1 VASINGNDRNDPEA
15 FVDAELDRL
24 QVGLRQLKV
33 QYDMFFAG
41 SIPRQPFELRSE
53 LERTIKRLSG
63 HPIRKYSQRFHLASL
78 VSRFNAMSELWT
90 KTLRTLEEGDRPT
103 PTAVDRARAERL
115 VTTCRVQDPSQEEAS
130 LKLLHARF
138 VDARRKAGEGED
150 GVSFRAFV
158 KGIVSQTR
166 RLKDKTGCEEIELRI
181 VVQDR
186 KVQLKAR
193 PGR

>member
-1 VASINGNDRNDPEA
+1 MPPNDPEA
-15 FVDAELDRL
+15 FVDAELERL
-24 QVGLRQLKV
+24 QTGLRQLKV

-41 SIPRQPFELRSE
+41 SLPRPPIELRAD
-53 LERTIKRLSG
+53 LDRLIKRLSS
-63 HPIRKYSQRFHLASL
+63 HAIRKYSQRFHLASL

-90 KTLRTLEEGDRPT
+90 KTMRTVEEGDRPA
-103 PTAVDRARAERL
+103 PSVADRVRKERL
-115 VTTCRVQDPSQEEAS
+115 LSTCRVQNPVQEEAS

-138 VDARRKAGEGED
+138 VEAQRKAGEGED

>member
-1 VASINGNDRNDPEA
+1 MAANDPEA
-15 FVDAELDRL
+15 FVDAELERL
-24 QVGLRQLKV
+24 QIGLRQLKV

-41 SIPRQPFELRSE
+41 SLPRQPAELRAE
-53 LERTIKRLSG
+53 LERLIKRLSS

-78 VSRFNAMSELWT
+78 VSRFNAMSELWS
-90 KTLRTLEEGDRPT
+90 KTLRTLEEGDRPA
-103 PTAVDRARAERL
+103 PSVADRVRGERL
-115 VTTCRVQDPSQEEAS
+115 VSTCRVQDPAHEEAS

-138 VDARRKAGEGED
+138 VEARKKAGDGDD

>member
-1 VASINGNDRNDPEA
+1 VAANDPEA
-15 FVDAELDRL
+15 FIDAELERL

-41 SIPRQPFELRSE
+41 SLPRQPQELRSE
-53 LERTIKRLSG
+53 LEKIVKRLSG
-63 HPIRKYSQRFHLASL
+63 APIRKYSQRFHLASL
-78 VSRFNAMSELWT
+78 VSRFNSMSELWS
-90 KTLRTLEEGDRPT
+90 KTLRTLEEGDRPA
-103 PTAVDRARAERL
+103 PSVADRVKAERL
-115 VTTCRVQDPSQEEAS
+115 VTSCRVADPSREEAS
-130 LKLLHARF
+130 MKLLHARF
-138 VDARRKAGEGED
+138 VEARKKAGEGED

-158 KGIVSQTR
+158 KGIASQAR

>member
-1 VASINGNDRNDPEA
+1 MAPNDPEA
-15 FVDAELDRL
+15 FVDTELDRL
-24 QVGLRQLKV
+24 QVGIRQLKV

-41 SIPRQPFELRSE
+41 SLPRQPLELRSE
-53 LERTIKRLSG
+53 LERIIKRLSG
-63 HPIRKYSQRFHLASL
+63 HPIRKYSQRFHLNSL
-78 VSRFNAMSELWT
+78 VSRFNAMSELWG
-90 KTLRTLEEGDRPT
+90 KTLRSLEEGDRPA
-103 PTAVDRARAERL
+103 PSVADRVKSERL
-115 VTTCRVQDPSQEEAS
+115 LTSCRVQDPVHEEAS
-130 LKLLHARF
+130 LKLLHTRF
-138 VDARRKAGEGED
+138 VEARKKAGEEDD

-158 KGIVSQTR
+158 QGIVSQTR

>member
-1 VASINGNDRNDPEA
+1 MASQTQTDPEA

-24 QVGLRQLKV
+24 QIGLRQLKV

-41 SIPRQPFELRSE
+41 SVPRQPVELRAE
-53 LERTIKRLSG
+53 LERLVKRLSS

-78 VSRFNAMSELWT
+78 VSRFNAMSELWS
-90 KTLRTLEEGDRPT
+90 KTLRSLEEGDRPA
-103 PTAVDRARAERL
+103 PSVADRARAERL
-115 VTTCRVQDPSQEEAS
+115 LTTCRVQDPTQEEAS

-138 VDARRKAGEGED
+138 VEARKKAGTEED

>member
-1 VASINGNDRNDPEA
+1 VASQNDPEA

-24 QVGLRQLKV
+24 QIGLRQLKV

-41 SIPRQPFELRSE
+41 SLPRQPVELRAE
-53 LERTIKRLSG
+53 LDRLVKRLSS
-63 HPIRKYSQRFHLASL
+63 HPIRKYSQRFHLTSL
-78 VSRFNAMSELWT
+78 VSRFNAMSELWA
-90 KTLRTLEEGDRPT
+90 KTLRSLEEGERPAPSVADR
-103 PTAVDRARAERL
+103 VKGERL
-115 VTTCRVQDPSQEEAS
+115 LTTCRVQDPTQEEAS
-130 LKLLHARF
+130 LKLLHTRFLEARK
-138 VDARRKAGEGED
+138 KAGGEED

-158 KGIVSQTR
+158 KGIASQTR

>member
-1 VASINGNDRNDPEA
+1 MEVE
-15 FVDAELDRL
+15 ERL

-41 SIPRQPFELRSE
+41 SLPRQPHELRAD
-53 LERTIKRLSG
+53 LERIIKRLSG

-90 KTLRTLEEGDRPT
+90 KTLRTLEEGDRPA
-103 PTAVDRARAERL
+103 PSVADRVKGERL
-115 VTTCRVQDPSQEEAS
+115 LTTCRVQNPSQEEAS

-138 VDARRKAGEGED
+138 MEARKKAGDEVD

>member
-1 VASINGNDRNDPEA
+1 MAPNDPEA

-24 QVGLRQLKV
+24 QVGIRQLKV

-41 SIPRQPFELRSE
+41 SLPRQPVELRAE
-53 LERTIKRLSG
+53 LERIIKRLSG
-63 HPIRKYSQRFHLASL
+63 HPIRKYSQRFHLSSL
-78 VSRFNAMSELWT
+78 VSRFNAMSELWS
-90 KTLRTLEEGDRPT
+90 KTLRSLEEGDRPA
-103 PTAVDRARAERL
+103 PAVADRAKGERL
-115 VTTCRVQDPSQEEAS
+115 VSTCRVQDPTQEEAS

-138 VDARRKAGEGED
+138 VEARKKAGEGED

-158 KGIVSQTR
+158 KGIASQAR

-181 VVQDR
+181 VVQDH